1 MADERTLI
9 DIMELSPADR
19 RAAYQVSGIDKAEGI
34 SPKHID
40 QVTIDA
46 NVFKDYSAFSF
57 IMEKTFLKS
66 PVRSNS
72 GTIGNLDSYPSFLTP
87 HLQINF
93 GLMSIDSYRTMMKL
107 LQSKNEFKVTCYD
120 VVNDIDVTHNMYF
133 ATEQMPKLF
142 TIASSLSGSNPY
154 VELLGVQDYTIEL
167 IGTNTGVTML
177 DITYNLNVPSGATW
191 DGNTTITRELPI
203 NLIQD
208 VGAVFTVGNNNY
220 DAAEI
225 TFGDTYRFLCW
236 AENAEGTGIRYIDRN
251 EYRFTTNKTLYA
263 QWSAGA

>member
-1 MADERTLI
+1 MADRTLI
-9 DIMELSPADR
+9 EIMAMSPAQR
-19 RAAYQVSGIDKAEGI
+19 RAAYQVSGIDGDT
-34 SPKHID
+34 PRHID
-40 QVTIDA
+40 KVTIDG

-72 GTIGNLDSYPSFLTP
+72 GSIDNLDSYASFLTP

-107 LQSKNEFKVTCYD
+107 IQSKNEFTVTCYD
-120 VVNDIDVTHNMYF
+120 VVNDIDVTHKMYF

-142 TIASSLSGSNPY
+142 TIARSLSGGNPY

-167 IGTNTGVTML
+167 IGTNSGVTTL

-191 DGNTTITRELPI
+191 EGNTTVTRQLPI
-203 NLIQD
+203 NLTQD
-208 VGAVFTVGNNNY
+208 VGAVFSIENNNY
-220 DAAEI
+220 DASEI
-225 TFGDTYRFLCW
+225 TFGDRYSFLHW
-236 AENAEGTGIRYIDRN
+236 TEKADGTGMRYIDRN

-263 QWSAGA
+263 QWSPR

>member
-1 MADERTLI
+1 MADKTLI
-9 DIMELSPADR
+9 EIMKMSPAER
-19 RAAYQVSGIDKAEGI
+19 RATYQVGGKYEEGVT
-34 SPKHID
+34 PAKHID
-40 QVTIDA
+40 QVTIDG

-72 GTIGNLDSYPSFLTP
+72 GSINNLDSYASFLTP

-107 LQSKNEFKVTCYD
+107 IQSKNEFTVTCYD
-120 VVNDIDVTHNMYF
+120 IVNDIDVTHNMYF

-142 TIASSLSGSNPY
+142 TIASSLSGSNSY

-177 DITYNLNVPSGATW
+177 DITYKLNVPSDATW
-191 DGNTTITRELPI
+191 GGDKEVTRQLPM
-203 NLIQD
+203 NLTQD
-208 VGAVFTVGNNNY
+208 VGAVFTVENNNY
-220 DAAEI
+220 DATEI
-225 TFGDTYRFLCW
+225 TFDNKYKFLKW
-236 AENAEGTGIRYIDRN
+236 TETQDGSGFAYIDRN

-263 QWSAGA
+263 QWSAR